1 MKLRLNHYDLLIKP
15 KIIINRPIKA
25 INPPKISIAVQKFI
39 YPVVM
44 NTMRQFLS
52 YAYNPVMEPIR
63 KRSNPRMNKYFL
75 IVTPLNL
82 DINLYTIF

>member
-1 MKLRLNHYDLLIKP
+1 
-15 KIIINRPIKA
+15 
-25 INPPKISIAVQKFI
+25 
-39 YPVVM
+39 M
-44 NTMRQFLS
+44 NAMRQFLS